1 MLESDSVRLRHM
13 LDAAREAVEFGTG
26 SKPEDLVEKRVLALA
41 LVRSIE
47 IIGEAASRVS
57 QDLRAAY
64 PEAPWGDII
73 GMRNRLIH
81 AYFEVDP
88 GPGLRHLGIRSPP
101 VDCPTGANPAELFAQ
116 KSFPTI

>member
-1 MLESDSVRLRHM
+1 M
-13 LDAAREAVEFGTG
+13 LDAAREAVEFGAG
-26 SKPEDLVEKRVLALA
+26 SQPEDLVEKRVLALA

-64 PEAPWGDII
+64 PEVPWGDIL
-73 GMRNRLIH
+73 GNAQPADSRVFRGGS
-81 AYFEVDP
+81 

-101 VDCPTGANPAELFAQ
+101 LIVQLERIL
-116 KSFPTI
+116 S